1 MADSR
6 HRLFFIYCHNRI
18 DPKDDVVLKVMS
30 STKYKALQ
38 LVKGKYS
45 CKYRLGRV
53 MTLKGLKRF
62 EPEWHALLWGVPPDI
77 VDENAK

>member
-1 MADSR
+1 
-6 HRLFFIYCHNRI
+6 
-18 DPKDDVVLKVMS
+18 
-30 STKYKALQ
+30 
-38 LVKGKYS
+38 
-45 CKYRLGRV
+45 

>member
-1 MADSR
+1 
-6 HRLFFIYCHNRI
+6 
-18 DPKDDVVLKVMS
+18 MS